1 MKESKIS
8 RALAA
13 ELVSNSGFKTFESK
27 SHSLLF
33 FNENYISSLFSERFD
48 VGADYE
54 QFEQAFRIVT
64 NGVGNEIA
72 KINKN

>member
-8 RALAA
+8 RALAK
-13 ELVSNSGFKTFESK
+13 ELVSNSGIKTFESK
-27 SHSLLF
+27 SHSLLL

-54 QFEQAFRIVT
+54 SLNRHF
-64 NGVGNEIA
+64 GL
-72 KINKN
+72 